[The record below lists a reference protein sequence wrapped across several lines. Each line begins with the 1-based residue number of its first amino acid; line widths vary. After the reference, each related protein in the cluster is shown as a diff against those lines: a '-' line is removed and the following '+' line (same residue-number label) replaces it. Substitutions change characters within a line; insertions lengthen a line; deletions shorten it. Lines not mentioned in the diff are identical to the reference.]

1 MLPILPVTDK
11 HYNVIKKR
19 KRMLNVKSER
29 KFKFNSEKKEENLK
43 SVFLKFY
50 DSSKSAEIS
59 SNGDQRA

>member
-11 HYNVIKKR
+11 HYNVIKK
-19 KRMLNVKSER
+19 NNNYKSER
-29 KFKFNSEKKEENLK
+29 KFKFNSDKKEENLK
-43 SVFLKFY
+43 SVFWKLY